1 MGQFY
6 YVDVRLKVLDD
17 NAFIAATK
25 KLIANE
31 NVNPECL
38 KEFDD
43 TSVLGCVR
51 FMLAADFQGQ
61 LKIKEVKYGFT
72 EYSNDFHA
80 TYSWS
85 SLLWKWWD
93 GIEPH
98 IECGSRMHVQEDE
111 GSWTLAK

>member
-6 YVDVRLKVLDD
+6 YVDIRLKVLDD

-25 KLIANE
+25 KLLAEE
-31 NVNPECL
+31 NVSADSL
-38 KEFDD
+38 KKFDD

-51 FMLAADFQGQ
+51 FMLAAEFQGQ
-61 LKIKEVKYGFT
+61 FKLAEDGDGFV

-85 SLLWKWWD
+85 SLLWEWWN
-93 GIEPH
+93 GIAPY
-98 IECGSRMHVQEDE
+98 IECESSMHVQEDE
-111 GSWTLAK
+111 GSWTVKK